1 MKNDKIPTLNELM
14 AKITPENQHDEVG
27 FGTVPITVKIKRLRS
42 DAVVPKYAYDGD
54 AGFDLV
60 AVKDVIIEPGETKLV
75 PTGLAVELP
84 PGYELQIRPRS
95 GVTLKTKL
103 RVQLG
108 TVDSSYRGE
117 IGVIIDNIAPVYL
130 ANGWGPALKGKA
142 YLIDGSKTDGNFVHG
157 TYIIRKGDRIAQAV
171 ISAVPRVSFVEVDEL
186 SESKRGTGG
195 FGSSGVKANKEGSQ

>member
-1 MKNDKIPTLNELM
+1 M
-14 AKITPENQHDEVG
+14 AKITPENQHEEVG

-60 AVKDVIIEPGETKLV
+60 AVEDVIIEPGETKLV

-95 GVTLKTKL
+95 GVTLKTQL

-117 IGVIIDNIAPVYL
+117 IGVIIDNITPVYL
-130 ANGWGPALKGKA
+130 TDGWGSALKGKA
-142 YLIDGSKTDGNFVHG
+142 YLIDGSKADGNFVHG

-171 ISAVPRVSFVEVDEL
+171 ISAVPRVSFIEVDEL

-195 FGSSGVKANKEGSQ
+195 FGSSGVKANKEGS